1 MSDFMTILR
10 EREAPD
16 WLRAFY
22 CLVFLVTLAHAVVT
36 ENALTCCPPGYA
48 NNISTFVH
56 CVQSAVGW
64 TLVVIAIVEVT
75 SVMVF
80 MVPKVYYGIK
90 EKGRAEGK
98 VEGKEEGIA
107 EGMEKGMGE
116 GQGGRQ
122 SRRQSRSRLHPR
134 RHARGDARRRR
145 RLRNPPPRRRRHRP
159 PQPQRQ
165 LAPTQTRA
173 RRQLSSAPA
182 HLLHPAPSSPP
193 KSPLRPSR
201 LRAFASNSLRQ
212 HALTTSHQPLATS
225 PRIPRKRRP
234 RRALRPPAPFH

>member
-22 CLVFLVTLAHAVVT
+22 CLVFLVTLAHAVLT

-107 EGMEKGMGE
+107 EGMEKGKA
-116 GQGGRQ
+116 QGVDATLAAMREAMRDAGVDYET
-122 SRRQSRSRLHPR
+122 RRRVE
-134 RHARGDARRRR
+134 DDVARRN
-145 RLRNPPPRRRRHRP
+145 RNGM
-159 PQPQRQ
+159 
-165 LAPTQTRA
+165 
-173 RRQLSSAPA
+173 
-182 HLLHPAPSSPP
+182 
-193 KSPLRPSR
+193 
-201 LRAFASNSLRQ
+201 
-212 HALTTSHQPLATS
+212 
-225 PRIPRKRRP
+225 
-234 RRALRPPAPFH
+234 

>member
-1 MSDFMTILR
+1 MTILR

-107 EGMEKGMGE
+107 EGMEKGMEKGREE
-116 GQGGRQ
+116 GRAEGKAEVDSTLAAMREAMRDAGVDYET
-122 SRRQSRSRLHPR
+122 RRRVEDDIARRSRN
-134 RHARGDARRRR
+134 G
-145 RLRNPPPRRRRHRP
+145 N
-159 PQPQRQ
+159 
-165 LAPTQTRA
+165 
-173 RRQLSSAPA
+173 
-182 HLLHPAPSSPP
+182 
-193 KSPLRPSR
+193 
-201 LRAFASNSLRQ
+201 
-212 HALTTSHQPLATS
+212 
-225 PRIPRKRRP
+225 
-234 RRALRPPAPFH
+234 

>member
-1 MSDFMTILR
+1 MTILR

-107 EGMEKGMGE
+107 EGMEKGKA
-116 GQGGRQ
+116 QGVDATLAAMREAMRDAGVDYET
-122 SRRQSRSRLHPR
+122 RRRVEDDIARRSRN
-134 RHARGDARRRR
+134 G
-145 RLRNPPPRRRRHRP
+145 
-159 PQPQRQ
+159 
-165 LAPTQTRA
+165 
-173 RRQLSSAPA
+173 S
-182 HLLHPAPSSPP
+182 
-193 KSPLRPSR
+193 
-201 LRAFASNSLRQ
+201 
-212 HALTTSHQPLATS
+212 
-225 PRIPRKRRP
+225 
-234 RRALRPPAPFH
+234 